1 MGGEEGA
8 ARDEP
13 TGEDAAAADGVRW
26 DWRGREEAW
35 GLHRRAGT
43 RVLAWGAATDARKP
57 LNTMYKKFGSEV
69 YWKGDALC
77 VYKSLFTP
85 LQ

>member
-1 MGGEEGA
+1 VGSSEESGDSCA
-8 ARDEP
+8 
-13 TGEDAAAADGVRW
+13 
-26 DWRGREEAW
+26 
-35 GLHRRAGT
+35 GL
-43 RVLAWGAATDARKP
+43 GAATDARKP